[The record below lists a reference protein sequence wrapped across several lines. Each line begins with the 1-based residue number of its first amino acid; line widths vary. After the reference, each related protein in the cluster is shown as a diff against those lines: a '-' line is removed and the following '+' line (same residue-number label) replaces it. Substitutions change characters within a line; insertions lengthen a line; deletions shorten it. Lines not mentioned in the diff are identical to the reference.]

1 MISRPRRF
9 ASSSTAIAA
18 LIVSIAAGMIFQ
30 PLPAHA
36 AGSGDRSG
44 TIEVG
49 GRTRSYF
56 VHVPPGY
63 TGKTRVPV
71 VLVLHGATQ
80 SAAGVARMS
89 GMSRMADREN
99 FLAVYPTGTSR
110 LGLAPTW
117 NAGNCCGYALKNNV
131 DDIGFLRALLNRLQT
146 DYAVDPKRIYATGI
160 SNGAMMSYRAACE
173 LSDQIAAVA
182 PVEGAQNV
190 PCHPSSPVSVIVFH
204 GTADRL
210 VPFEGGASPFQ
221 LDPRRSDTPVLLTV
235 AFWAKQ
241 DGCSMPPEHEETP
254 ELRIDTYSGCANGA
268 GVALYVIRGGHHI
281 WPGVRMS
288 GNHVPATE
296 IMWRF
301 FVQHPKP

>member
-1 MISRPRRF
+1 MFRPLQ
-9 ASSSTAIAA
+9 AQAA
-18 LIVSIAAGMIFQ
+18 ETR
-30 PLPAHA
+30 
-36 AGSGDRSG
+36 DRSG

-56 VHVPPGY
+56 VHVPPAY
-63 TGKTRVPV
+63 TGKTPWPL

-80 SAAGVARMS
+80 SAAEVAGMS
-89 GMSRMADREN
+89 GMSTTADREQ

-110 LGLAPTW
+110 FGLAPTW
-117 NAGNCCGYALKNNV
+117 NAGNCCGYALKNSV
-131 DDIGFLRALLNRLQT
+131 DDIAFFRALLHKLEGQ
-146 DYAVDPKRIYATGI
+146 YAIDPKRIYVTGI

-182 PVEGAQNV
+182 PVEGAQNI

-210 VPFEGGASPFQ
+210 VPFEGGATRFQ
-221 LDPRRSDTPVLLTV
+221 LGPQRSDTPVPATV
-235 AFWAKQ
+235 AFWARQ
-241 DGCSMPPEHEETP
+241 DGCSPAPKREETQ

-268 GVALYVIRGGHHI
+268 GVALFLIRGGHHI

-301 FVQHPKP
+301 FTQHPKP

>member
-1 MISRPRRF
+1 M
-9 ASSSTAIAA
+9 
-18 LIVSIAAGMIFQ
+18 
-30 PLPAHA
+30 
-36 AGSGDRSG
+36 
-44 TIEVG
+44 
-49 GRTRSYF
+49 
-56 VHVPPGY
+56 
-63 TGKTRVPV
+63 PV

-241 DGCSMPPEHEETP
+241 DGCSMPPKHEETP
-254 ELRIDTYSGCANGA
+254 ELHIDTYSGCATGTA
-268 GVALYVIRGGHHI
+268 VALYVIRGGHHI

>member
-182 PVEGAQNV
+182 PVEGAQNS

-204 GTADRL
+204 GAADRL
-210 VPFEGGASPFQ
+210 VPFEGGVSPFQ
-221 LDPRRSDTPVLLTV
+221 LDPRRSDTPVPQTV

-241 DGCSMPPEHEETP
+241 DGCPAPPKHEETA

-268 GVALYVIRGGHHI
+268 AVALYVIRGGHHI

-296 IMWRF
+296 IMWQF